1 MKERISKKLESLGK
15 KHNWLFILLPVVLL
29 GVFFFFITLNNV
41 QTEIYDIERFSNA
54 SETIRSPITIE
65 NEQETERKTRE
76 TVQSVQDRYS
86 ISNEVTMEQVSFV
99 EEIFDGIFKLE
110 EESEGRRDEEETP
123 APLTDRKSNPIKAN
137 FI

>member
-65 NEQETERKTRE
+65 NEQETERKTRRPFNLCKI
-76 TVQSVQDRYS
+76 DIAYP
-86 ISNEVTMEQVSFV
+86 M
-99 EEIFDGIFKLE
+99 KLRW
-110 EESEGRRDEEETP
+110 S
-123 APLTDRKSNPIKAN
+123 K
-137 FI
+137 